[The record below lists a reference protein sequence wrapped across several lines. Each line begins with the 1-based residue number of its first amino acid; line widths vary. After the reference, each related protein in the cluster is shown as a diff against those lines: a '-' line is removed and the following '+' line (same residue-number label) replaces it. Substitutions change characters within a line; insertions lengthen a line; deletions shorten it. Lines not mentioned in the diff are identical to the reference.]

1 MKYLLITI
9 FSISTFFS
17 YSQSDSEILDK
28 MKNLKELYEME
39 VISKREYDS
48 ITKILVNNL
57 VNQKSEIKLQSNNQ
71 NSNNTNIQPSISNNE
86 QLNSSLS
93 SDSNY
98 TNLNKGGWGLG
109 ISYGSGDIIVGFE
122 GYEESV
128 EATAFG
134 IGFVNR
140 WDYSETVKVD
150 TSFTYAQ
157 AKSEGEKSDSFQVG
171 STLLLYFD
179 DSMGVHLRA
188 SINTAFSLEEKV
200 EDFDQMTQAVGLGLG
215 FDVGNEFT
223 LTVGIGKNLWNP
235 YKGPLDIEVKSESI
249 GAGLV
254 FRF

>member
-1 MKYLLITI
+1 
-9 FSISTFFS
+9 
-17 YSQSDSEILDK
+17 
-28 MKNLKELYEME
+28 ME

-57 VNQKSEIKLQSNNQ
+57 VNQKSEIILQPNDQ

-109 ISYGSGDIIVGFE
+109 VSYASGDVIVGFE

-128 EATAFG
+128 EATGFS

-140 WDYSETVKVD
+140 WDYSQTVKVD
-150 TSFTYAQ
+150 TSFGFSQ
-157 AKSEGEKSDSFQVG
+157 SKSEGEKGESIQVG

-179 DSMGVHLRA
+179 DSVGVHLRA
-188 SINTAFSLEEKV
+188 SITTAFSLEEKV
-200 EDFDQMTQAVGLGLG
+200 EDFDQITQGVGLGLG
-215 FDVGNEFT
+215 FDVGNEVT
-223 LTVGIGKNLWNP
+223 LMFGIGKSLWNP
-235 YKGPLDIEVKSESI
+235 YKGPLDIKVKSEQI
-249 GAGLV
+249 GAGVV